1 MAENRETQAERQTP
15 GQRRR
20 GIADQIRRRIGL
32 DVLLVLIVV
41 AAASIFMARGVLM
54 ETKREQLTLQS
65 ELVSYQLADFF
76 HQYERITEQLA
87 VNPQL
92 RQVLKD
98 TKAGSALPDTEGYPI
113 VFENLKNTAGMDT
126 QNIFA
131 TWVADADA
139 NMMVQ
144 SDGFVSDASFEIT
157 ERPWYIC
164 TEQQR
169 TILTEPYEDIS
180 TGNTILTAAT
190 PVYDKDGKTLL
201 GVVGMDIS
209 LEKIDKMM
217 AEHKIGEKGFV
228 VLLSAEGTIIYH
240 PSADM
245 IRRNISEAQ
254 LSQNVLDALEADE
267 ACFLRYKQAGNVQY
281 GYVSEVGNTGYMVVS
296 DLPSG
301 EYYAEL
307 VQLIIILLILFVLGM
322 GVVQIGLTRAA
333 TKITRPLKELNE
345 TAQKLAEGNLDVKL
359 QIDSK
364 DEVGELGAS
373 INETVKRLK
382 NYIAYIDEISEV
394 LSRMAEGKLV
404 IELKYDY
411 VGEFLKVKQALINI
425 STSMNEVMLGIS
437 ESAEQVSAGADDLAK
452 ASQDLAG
459 GAGTQAA
466 AVEELVATATSITE
480 QVEENKQEAE
490 NSAREA
496 MQVAKKMEDSQD
508 QMNRMMEAMNK
519 IQETS
524 REVVGIIKTIEE
536 IADQTNLLA
545 LNAAIEAARAGEAGR
560 GFAVVAGEIGNLAEQ
575 SAKAVNVTRDMIG
588 VSLDEIEKGNSLA
601 EEVLDSLKDSVKA
614 IERVNGMIQKT
625 SENAVRQA
633 ASMEQIKDGIEE
645 ISQAVQDNSATAQES
660 SATSE
665 ELAAQ
670 ATTLNEMVQRFEL
683 NR

>member
-1 MAENRETQAERQTP
+1 M
-15 GQRRR
+15 
-20 GIADQIRRRIGL
+20 
-32 DVLLVLIVV
+32 
-41 AAASIFMARGVLM
+41 
-54 ETKREQLTLQS
+54 
-65 ELVSYQLADFF
+65 
-76 HQYERITEQLA
+76 
-87 VNPQL
+87 
-92 RQVLKD
+92 
-98 TKAGSALPDTEGYPI
+98 
-113 VFENLKNTAGMDT
+113 
-126 QNIFA
+126 
-131 TWVADADA
+131 
-139 NMMVQ
+139 
-144 SDGFVSDASFEIT
+144 
-157 ERPWYIC
+157 
-164 TEQQR
+164 
-169 TILTEPYEDIS
+169 
-180 TGNTILTAAT
+180 
-190 PVYDKDGKTLL
+190 
-201 GVVGMDIS
+201 
-209 LEKIDKMM
+209 
-217 AEHKIGEKGFV
+217 
-228 VLLSAEGTIIYH
+228 
-240 PSADM
+240 
-245 IRRNISEAQ
+245 
-254 LSQNVLDALEADE
+254 
-267 ACFLRYKQAGNVQY
+267 
-281 GYVSEVGNTGYMVVS
+281 SEVGNTGYMVVS
-296 DLPSG
+296 DLPAG

-588 VSLDEIEKGNSLA
+588 YLWMRLKKETALRRRFWIHLRILSKRSSVS
-601 EEVLDSLKDSVKA
+601 
-614 IERVNGMIQKT
+614 
-625 SENAVRQA
+625 
-633 ASMEQIKDGIEE
+633 
-645 ISQAVQDNSATAQES
+645 TA
-660 SATSE
+660 
-665 ELAAQ
+665 
-670 ATTLNEMVQRFEL
+670 
-683 NR
+683 

>member
-1 MAENRETQAERQTP
+1 MEDNRETQEGRQTP

-20 GIADQIRRRIGL
+20 GIADQIRTRIGL
-32 DVLLVLIVV
+32 DVLIVLIVV
-41 AAASIFMARGVLM
+41 AAASIFMARGVVM
-54 ETKREQLTLQS
+54 EAKKAQLTLQS

-98 TKAGSALPDTEGYPI
+98 TKAGSALSDTEGYPI

-126 QNIFA
+126 QNILS

-157 ERPWYIC
+157 ERPWYAC
-164 TEQQR
+164 AEQQR

-180 TGNTILTAAT
+180 TGNAILTAAT

-209 LEKIDKMM
+209 MEKVDEMM
-217 AEHKIGEKGFV
+217 AEHKIGETGFV
-228 VLLSAEGTIIYH
+228 VLLSAQGTIIYH

-245 IRRNISEAQ
+245 IQRNISEAE
-254 LSQNVLDALEADE
+254 LSQNVLDALETDE
-267 ACFLRYKQAGNVQY
+267 ACFLRYKQAGNIQY
-281 GYVSEVGNTGYMVVS
+281 GYVSEIGNTGYMVVS
-296 DLPSG
+296 DLPSK

-307 VQLIIILLILFVLGM
+307 VQLIIILLILFVLGL

-333 TKITRPLKELNE
+333 RKITRPLKELNE